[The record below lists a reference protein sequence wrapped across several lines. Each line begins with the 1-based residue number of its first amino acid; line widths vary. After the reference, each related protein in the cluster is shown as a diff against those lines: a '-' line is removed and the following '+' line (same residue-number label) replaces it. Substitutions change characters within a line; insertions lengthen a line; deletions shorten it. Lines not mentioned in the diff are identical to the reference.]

1 MQKFFSLFTECSTLP
16 ARNTLCQKSNFCL
29 KSRFWQKTRL
39 KIISI
44 YKRKRLMEMRN
55 WSNTLTIWVW
65 STISRWIL
73 DGRALILEKNRILW
87 TVRFLTNEK
96 FFKTR
101 KFLKREQIWGLGD
114 FSEMRDFS
122 GLGELT
128 NCGKKKTENIVT
140 RSARLSLRL
149 KMSHPI

>member
-1 MQKFFSLFTECSTLP
+1 MDVHW
-16 ARNTLCQKSNFCL
+16 
-29 KSRFWQKTRL
+29 FWK
-39 KIISI
+39 
-44 YKRKRLMEMRN
+44 
-55 WSNTLTIWVW
+55 
-65 STISRWIL
+65 
-73 DGRALILEKNRILW
+73 KNRILW
-87 TVRFLTNEK
+87 IVRFLTNEK

-149 KMSHPI
+149 KIFFFYVLQNTKVFFGQLLGATFDDSWFHFSVVLQSQILTRSLTTTGKEKEKR

>member
-1 MQKFFSLFTECSTLP
+1 M
-16 ARNTLCQKSNFCL
+16 
-29 KSRFWQKTRL
+29 

-128 NCGKKKTENIVT
+128 NCGKKKKKTENIVT

-149 KMSHPI
+149 KIHTKRERATKEMYLASLDHLHNNWNH